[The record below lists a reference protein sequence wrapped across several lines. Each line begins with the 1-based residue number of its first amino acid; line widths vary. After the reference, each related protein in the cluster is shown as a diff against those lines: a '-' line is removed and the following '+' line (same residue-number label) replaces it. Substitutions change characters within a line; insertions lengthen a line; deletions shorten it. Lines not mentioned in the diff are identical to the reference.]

1 MTLTSYLFFDGTCR
15 EAFEFYA
22 RALDA
27 KIEAMSTYGDKPP
40 EAEGS
45 GDPAEGCGAL
55 TPESRDRIM
64 HAYLARGDS
73 ALMGSDSMPGQP
85 FEGIKGCSVA
95 IGTSDAAEAERV
107 FHALAEGGNV
117 TMPLQATF
125 WAERFG
131 MLVDRFGVSWMVNC
145 MKPA

>member
-27 KIEAMSTYGDKPP
+27 KIEAMSTFGEMPAD
-40 EAEGS
+40 AAG
-45 GDPAEGCGAL
+45 GDPGEGCGEL
-55 TPESRDRIM
+55 TPESRNRIM
-64 HAYLARGDS
+64 HAWLVKGDA

-85 FEGIKGCSVA
+85 FDGIKGCSVA
-95 IGTSDAAEAERV
+95 IGVEDPAEAERV
-107 FHALAEGGNV
+107 FNALAEGGNV
-117 TMPLQATF
+117 NMPMQATF